1 MQSVIEQ
8 YKKSKEEHRQPTNPH
23 SEVKV
28 FLQQLVLN
36 FHATSPGFSWFGV
49 FTCALTASHYSTSFH
64 LNWRKDSQKRQNH
77 KYPNVFQY
85 TKNVAEHL
93 IQ

>member
-64 LNWRKDSQKRQNH
+64 FKLEKR
-77 KYPNVFQY
+77 F
-85 TKNVAEHL
+85 TKETKPQIPKRL
-93 IQ
+93 SIYKECC